1 MYRAMSISMPRPQP
15 NNAILR
21 YGIVMLLTVL
31 SSCVAFYP
39 TARLERDRAGELHIV
54 YPSTKTSGLHTA
66 CNGERCA
73 VLFYVRDYIGVSF
86 PPPGAIVDDR
96 LMLYLAVTDTEGRPF
111 EGRQRRIDDFAR
123 AELGLTGDG
132 YGIFAYRD
140 GFLVVHRINRS
151 FYLSTFDADGN
162 PLIRRR
168 HFYTA
173 QEQIGEPCRI
183 MHIQMANDRL
193 FLFFVQP
200 PDDPYSGG
208 WQLRG
213 VSYDVGTQTT
223 AEFANMISRK
233 EGWYNAHRMVA
244 SFYEGD
250 ALIVWSEVDT
260 SSISQRFRYYY
271 AMWNE
276 KGGSEERAKIL
287 PVESQCNGD
296 IEARQREDVTSIRI
310 RCGSRT
316 YQQTFKHGRP
326 VGGLQE
332 AGD

>member
-1 MYRAMSISMPRPQP
+1 MYRAMSISMPWLQLYK
-15 NNAILR
+15 AILR
-21 YGIVMLLTVL
+21 YGIVVLLTVF

-66 CNGERCA
+66 CNAERCA
-73 VLFYVRDYIGVSF
+73 VLFYVRGYISVSF

-96 LMLYLAVTDTEGRPF
+96 LMLYLAVTDAKRQPLEGT
-111 EGRQRRIDDFAR
+111 QRRIDDFAR
-123 AELGLTGDG
+123 AESGLTGDG

-140 GFLVVHRINRS
+140 GFLVVYRINRS
-151 FYLSTFDADGN
+151 FYLGTFDADGN

-173 QEQIGEPCRI
+173 QEQIGEPGRI
-183 MHIQMANDRL
+183 MDVRMVNDRL

-200 PDDPYSGG
+200 PDDLYSGG
-208 WQLRG
+208 WQLCG
-213 VSYDVGTQTT
+213 VNYDVGTQTT
-223 AEFANMISRK
+223 AEFTNMISRQ

-244 SFYEGD
+244 SFYEGE

-260 SSISQRFRYYY
+260 SLNHQRFRYYY

-276 KGGSEERAKIL
+276 KGGSEERAMLL
-287 PVESQCNGD
+287 PAEPQCNGD
-296 IEARQREDVTSIRI
+296 IEARQTADLTSIRI
-310 RCGSRT
+310 RCGSRS
-316 YQQTFKHGRP
+316 YDQTFRRGRP

>member
-1 MYRAMSISMPRPQP
+1 MSIPMPRPQLY
-15 NNAILR
+15 NAILR
-21 YGIVMLLTVL
+21 YGIVMLLTVF

-39 TARLERDRAGELHIV
+39 TARLERDQLGELHIV
-54 YPSTKTSGLHTA
+54 YPSAKTSGLHTA
-66 CNGERCA
+66 CNAERCA
-73 VLFYVRDYIGVSF
+73 VLFYVQDYISVSF

-96 LMLYLAVTDTEGRPF
+96 RMLYLAVTDAKRQSL

-123 AELGLTGDG
+123 AESGLTGDG

-140 GFLVVHRINRS
+140 GFLVVYRIDRS
-151 FYLSTFDADGN
+151 FYMGTFDADGN

-168 HFYTA
+168 HFYTE
-173 QEQIGEPCRI
+173 QEQIGEPGRI
-183 MHIQMANDRL
+183 MDVRMVNDRL

-223 AEFANMISRK
+223 AEFTNMISRQD
-233 EGWYNAHRMVA
+233 GWYNAHRMVA
-244 SFYEGD
+244 SFYEGE

-260 SSISQRFRYYY
+260 SLNHQRFRYFY

-276 KGGSEERAKIL
+276 KGGSEERAIL
-287 PVESQCNGD
+287 LPAETQCNGD
-296 IEARQREDVTSIRI
+296 IEARQTADLTSIRI
-310 RCGSRT
+310 RCRSRS
-316 YQQTFKHGRP
+316 YDQTFRRGRP

>member
-1 MYRAMSISMPRPQP
+1 MPWHQHY
-15 NNAILR
+15 NVILR
-21 YGIVMLLTVL
+21 DGIVVFLTVF

-54 YPSTKTSGLHTA
+54 YPSAKTSGLHTA

-73 VLFYVRDYIGVSF
+73 VLFYVRDYISVSF

-96 LMLYLAVTDTEGRPF
+96 LMLYLAVTDAKRQPLEGT
-111 EGRQRRIDDFAR
+111 QRRIDDFAR
-123 AELGLTGDG
+123 AESGLTGDG

-140 GFLVVHRINRS
+140 GFLVVYRINRS

-173 QEQIGEPCRI
+173 QEQIGEPGRI
-183 MHIQMANDRL
+183 MDVRMVNDRL

-223 AEFANMISRK
+223 AEYTNMISRQG
-233 EGWYNAHRMVA
+233 GWYNAHRIVP

-250 ALIVWSEVDT
+250 ALIVWSEVDA
-260 SSISQRFRYYY
+260 SLNHQRFRYYY

-276 KGGSEERAKIL
+276 KGGSEERAIIL
-287 PVESQCNGD
+287 PAESQCNGD
-296 IEARQREDVTSIRI
+296 IEARQTADLTFIRI

-316 YQQTFKHGRP
+316 YQQTFRRGRP

>member
-1 MYRAMSISMPRPQP
+1 MPWLQLY
-15 NNAILR
+15 NAILR
-21 YGIVMLLTVL
+21 YGIVVLLTVF

-54 YPSTKTSGLHTA
+54 YPSAKTNGLHTA

-73 VLFYVRDYIGVSF
+73 VLFYVQDYIGVSF

-96 LMLYLAVTDTEGRPF
+96 FMLYLAVTDAKRQLLEGT
-111 EGRQRRIDDFAR
+111 QRRIDDFAR
-123 AELGLTGDG
+123 AESGLTGDG

-140 GFLVVHRINRS
+140 GFLVVYRINRS

-173 QEQIGEPCRI
+173 QEQIGEPGRI
-183 MHIQMANDRL
+183 MNVQMVNDRL

-250 ALIVWSEVDT
+250 ALIVWSEVDA
-260 SSISQRFRYYY
+260 SLNHQRFRYYY

-276 KGGSEERAKIL
+276 KGGSEERAIIL
-287 PVESQCNGD
+287 PAETQCNGD
-296 IEARQREDVTSIRI
+296 IEARQTADLTFIRI

-316 YQQTFKHGRP
+316 YQQTFRRGRP